1 MVDHTIISNLT
12 PQYAKIPCEANEI
25 NGSRGIVVFHEHRTK
40 LEAINN

>member
-1 MVDHTIISNLT
+1 MDVLFESENILSNLT

-40 LEAINN
+40 